1 MPKIDHDTK
10 ERILAAAEKVFHA
23 NGFKGTRTTL
33 IADQAGISRT
43 MLHYYYST
51 KEELFQ
57 EVMRQTLSAVF
68 MHMSQLMTE
77 NTTLANLLTHLIDT
91 VSDLFE
97 AKPGLPSFVVN
108 ILNETPDVVTLM
120 TSSTQ
125 DNLPAQL
132 EALLAQEK
140 VKGTVAP
147 HISGEN
153 LMMDIYSLCS
163 IPYLGAA
170 YIKAKENRTD
180 EQLKAFV
187 AQRREH
193 VKAMILKTIQV

>member
-33 IADQAGISRT
+33 IAEQAGISRT

-57 EVMRQTLSAVF
+57 EVMRQTLSTVF
-68 MHMSQLMTE
+68 LHMNQLLTE
-77 NTTLANLLTHLIDT
+77 NRTLPDLLIHLIDT

-108 ILNETPDVVTLM
+108 ILNETPEVVMLM

-125 DNLPAQL
+125 DTLPAQL
-132 EALLAQEK
+132 EAMLEQEK
-140 VKGTVAP
+140 SKGTVAP
-147 HISGEN
+147 HVSGEN

-180 EQLKAFV
+180 EQMKAFII
-187 AQRREH
+187 QRREH
-193 VKAMILKTIQV
+193 IKAMILSVIQV